1 MNSENPRKVSEL
13 LPDFIKRFA
22 RPLTDEESAAFA
34 EKERLYAELEAK
46 QERRRLEDLLASLG
60 VLSTTAKAVA
70 SGALQPNAALKGI
83 ADQEQLGRV
92 FLVLSGG
99 VVTGKTVAAAMA
111 AIDAIR
117 SGSRA
122 QFVKAKTLS
131 TLSSFGE
138 EAQRRLAELKA
149 VPVLV
154 VDDLGLEQLHH
165 HWKQMLEDLVDHRWE
180 EDLRTIIT
188 TNLPPATT
196 SESQPS
202 IRGVYGER
210 IASRI
215 RHKGLIVLCG
225 TEDQRR
231 RPE

>member
-92 FLVLSGG
+92 FLV
-99 VVTGKTVAAAMA
+99 
-111 AIDAIR
+111 IDAIR